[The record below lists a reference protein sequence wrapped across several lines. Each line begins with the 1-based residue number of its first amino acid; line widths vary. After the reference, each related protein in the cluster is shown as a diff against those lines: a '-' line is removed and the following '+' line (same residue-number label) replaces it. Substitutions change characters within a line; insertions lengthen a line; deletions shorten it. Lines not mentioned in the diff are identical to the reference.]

1 MDVEGALAARGGA
14 ARREALR
21 ADGVTDR
28 QLDRAV
34 RAGTVRRVGRGG
46 YALPGADPAL
56 VAAAAVCGVV
66 SHASAARLHGLDLP
80 PGKPRLIEVTVPR
93 GSSPRWP
100 GTRIH
105 RAALA
110 PDEYGTRIPVTSLTR
125 TLTDCGRTLP
135 FADAVLILDSAVRQR
150 QVTTDRLNALARTA
164 RGPGAG
170 NLRRAVAHVDAIA
183 GSILESRARLLADLL
198 TSDIQSQVYVEG
210 VGWVDLLLNGWL
222 VIEPDGYEY
231 HRDRAEYRNDRRRGN
246 LLVVGRYVV
255 LRFSWE
261 DVFLYPH
268 VMLAQIEAVLA
279 QRP

>member
-1 MDVEGALAARGGA
+1 MEVETALASRGGV
-14 ARREALR
+14 ARRQGLR

-34 RAGTVRRVGRGG
+34 RAGIVRRVGRGG
-46 YALPGADPAL
+46 YALPDADPAL
-56 VAAAAVCGVV
+56 VAAVAVCGVA
-66 SHASAARLHGLDLP
+66 SHASAARLHGLDLHRG
-80 PGKPRLIEVTVPR
+80 PGRLDVTVPR
-93 GSSPRWP
+93 GHSPRRP

-110 PDEYGTRIPVTSLTR
+110 PDEYGTRIPVTSLIR
-125 TLTDCGRTLP
+125 TLSDCGRTLLLVE
-135 FADAVLILDSAVRQR
+135 AVVILDSALRQG
-150 QVTTDRLNALARTA
+150 QVSIERLRSLARSA
-164 RGPGAG
+164 RGPGSS
-170 NLRRAVAHVDAIA
+170 NLRRAVAHADELA
-183 GSILESRARLLADLL
+183 GSPLESRARLLVDLL
-198 TSDIQSQVYVEG
+198 TVEVQTQVYVEG
-210 VGWVDLLLNGWL
+210 VGRVDLLLNGWL
-222 VIEPDGYEY
+222 VVEPDGYEY

-255 LRFSWE
+255 LRYSWE